1 MKKIIL
7 LGALLLTLTAC
18 ASKTP
23 AANSEEDKSTA
34 QTNATTTTTDKNS
47 ETKTKSSESTKNTTK
62 SSSSEKKADALAKLK
77 KENPKTLLPTNI
89 PRDENR
95 ALNIAM
101 DKQKDSLAVLYYIM
115 DTPLVL
121 NDQSLN
127 QQTPFARYKMEQFAS
142 KDAAKKAVNYQ
153 FDDGGQKVDLGHD
166 ITAYSQGAAGSTYL
180 NWKEG
185 NWSIVL
191 RASNVNGQDGTALAK
206 EVVNY
211 LEKAM
216 LPAPKSVGQITID
229 MAQNG
234 YESNQVVWQVD
245 KTVYTVTHED
255 TIPALE
261 MAVSMNK

>member
-1 MKKIIL
+1 MKKVIL

-18 ASKTP
+18 GQNTP
-23 AANSEEDKSTA
+23 TTSTDENKSNA
-34 QTNATTTTTDKNS
+34 QTNTTMTTVKNS
-47 ETKTKSSESTKNTTK
+47 QTNGKSSENTQNTTK
-62 SSSSEKKADALAKLK
+62 SSASEKKVDALAELK
-77 KENPKTLLPTNI
+77 KENPKTLLPTDI

-101 DKQKDSLAVLYYIM
+101 DKKKDSLAVLYYIM

-127 QQTPFARYKMEQFAS
+127 QQTPFARYKMEQFTS
-142 KDAAKKAVNYQ
+142 KDAAAKAVNYQ
-153 FDDGGQKVDLGHD
+153 FDGGGHKVELGHN

-185 NWSIVL
+185 NWSILL
-191 RASNVNGQDGTALAK
+191 RSSNIEGQDGTALAK

-211 LEKAM
+211 LEEAL
-216 LPAPKSVGQITID
+216 LPAPKNLGQITID
-229 MAQNG
+229 MTKSG
-234 YESNQVVWQVD
+234 YESNQVVWQAG
-245 KTVYTVTHED
+245 KTVYTVAHED
-255 TIPALE
+255 IIPALK